1 MTRAIFH
8 APVLALCLA
17 GALAASGADS
27 RAQAVQRCESAD
39 GKVTYSNTQCPDGT
53 KPVRSV
59 NTSPPV
65 AVDEQKAAKERAK
78 REAGEAKALEKSR
91 DKEAAEA
98 QRAAAEQKKA
108 QAKERERCEKA
119 RKDLTQAM
127 DARAALHRK
136 AATIQQMQKAEDEIA
151 KRERDVAKVCP
162 S

>member
-1 MTRAIFH
+1 MMRAIFP

-17 GALAASGADS
+17 GVLLAIDTTS
-27 RAQAVQRCESAD
+27 RAQSVQRCESTD

-59 NTSPPV
+59 NTTPPV
-65 AVDEQKAAKERAK
+65 AVDEQKAAKEHAK
-78 REAGEAKALEKSR
+78 READQAKAADKTR
-91 DKEAAEA
+91 DKEAADA

-108 QAKERERCEKA
+108 QAKERERCDKA
-119 RKDLTQAM
+119 RKELTQAM
-127 DARAALHRK
+127 DTRAALHRK

-151 KRERDVAKVCP
+151 KREKDVAKSCP

>member
-1 MTRAIFH
+1 MRAIFH
-8 APVLALCLA
+8 APILALCLS
-17 GALAASGADS
+17 GALAALGADS
-27 RAQAVQRCESAD
+27 RAQGVQRCESAD

-65 AVDEQKAAKERAK
+65 AVDEQKAARERAK
-78 REAGEAKALEKSR
+78 RDASEAKAAEKSR
-91 DKEAAEA
+91 DKETADA

-108 QAKERERCEKA
+108 QAKERERCDKA
-119 RKDLTQAM
+119 RKDLAQAM

-151 KRERDVAKVCP
+151 KRERDLAKACP